1 MGLGLSGAP
10 PPLRHIDL
18 NDAPCPPFT
27 SHGASIMLHY
37 WHVAPPLLSR
47 DAVWDGH
54 DSQSGMSTI
63 VNLEIVNLGVPT
75 RVGSAEKQF
84 AQLWRV
90 VDADGSGAIDYAEFA
105 GAQCHHA

>member
-1 MGLGLSGAP
+1 
-10 PPLRHIDL
+10 
-18 NDAPCPPFT
+18 
-27 SHGASIMLHY
+27 
-37 WHVAPPLLSR
+37 
-47 DAVWDGH
+47 
-54 DSQSGMSTI
+54 MSTI